1 MLVPTLLTLDVFW
14 TKDGLKIL
22 ELQHGRRSGS
32 EGYRVLH
39 GLSLRESLANPF
51 IEELKQDGWLWENNP
66 KTYDDILSETP
77 PQSFA
82 RYVDGNHAL
91 DLVLTNKAFQSALLP
106 GLKTYFPDEHIFT
119 YHPDFLKVVPKI
131 HATFPDT
138 DELVIKAPSQAVGIG
153 IIPVNKSELGSLT
166 LDDWRNKD
174 PHKQSMYGPAFT
186 VQERVKP
193 LPVEIEGETYYP
205 PIRLWMALIPEN
217 GRLRPEFFNGGE
229 LPPPIYYKLPA
240 PDGTGNYR
248 SQIISDIHTGRG
260 VALVPPEIQRE
271 IYDTLAR
278 ILPPS
283 LETIM
288 QKPMRDV
295 VNVILDIPD
304 DGAAALA
311 FRFLQ
316 KNEPVLGQDFEGLE
330 DVIDQASQIFADK
343 YLCDEAFKF
352 EINRNLNFD
361 SFMATLLLPK
371 PYRAETEAFLFNR
384 LSEVW
389 ARASTKILTDRLA
402 EVGICLP
409 VSEVNNVFA
418 KVKSDPCSREEYGI
432 RACALIHSPA

>member
-39 GLSLRESLANPF
+39 GLNLRECLANPF

-82 RYVDGNHAL
+82 RFVDGNHAL

-106 GLKTYFPDEHIFT
+106 GLKTCFPDEHIFT

-131 HATFPDT
+131 QAVFPDT

-153 IIPVNKSELGSLT
+153 IIPVNKSELESLT

-174 PHKQSMYGPAFT
+174 SHKQSMYGPAFT

-193 LPVEIEGETYYP
+193 LPVQIEGETYYP

-217 GRLRPEFFNGGE
+217 GRLRPEFFNSGD

-240 PDGTGNYR
+240 PDGTGTYR

-260 VALVPPEIQRE
+260 VALVPPEIQQG
-271 IYDTLAR
+271 IYAALAR

-283 LETIM
+283 LEALM
-288 QKPMRDV
+288 QTPMRDV
-295 VNVILDIPD
+295 VNGILNIPD

-316 KNEPVLGQDFEGLE
+316 KNEPVLGQNFEGLE
-330 DVIDQASQIFADK
+330 DVIDQTSHIFAEK
-343 YLCDEAFKF
+343 YLRDEAFKL
-352 EINRNLNFD
+352 EINRCLSFD
-361 SFMATLLLPK
+361 SFMATLLLPRT
-371 PYRAETEAFLFNR
+371 YRENTESFLFDR
-384 LSEVW
+384 LSDVW
-389 ARASTKILTDRLA
+389 GRASPETLAAKLA
-402 EVGICLP
+402 EAGLCLP
-409 VSEVNNVFA
+409 VSELRNAFVLI
-418 KVKSDPCSREEYGI
+418 KDDPRNGNQYGL
-432 RACALIHSPA
+432 RACALI